1 MAFRVRLSVL
11 FVAST
16 FALVGCGGSD
26 SGSDEGVADLSTT
39 KQLAAAKKQLAQE
52 DFVTVEGKGT
62 DEEAG
67 TELEVD
73 LSFAGKSTSGSIE
86 FGGMELELLKADGKS
101 YFKADKSFFQSSG
114 APAEAVAL
122 IGDKWVVIDPND
134 QTFAEMASFVDKK
147 AFTDELLKPDGKVTK
162 GKDKKVNG
170 VDCVALKAK
179 DGTLYL
185 DKKDG
190 KPISIVSTKAG
201 EGTLN
206 FSYDKVDAAEAP
218 SSDEV
223 IDLATLGQ

>member
-1 MAFRVRLSVL
+1 MAFHVRLSAL
-11 FVAST
+11 IVAST

-26 SGSDEGVADLSTT
+26 GGSDEGVADLSTT

-52 DFVTVEGKGT
+52 DFVTIEGKGT
-62 DEEAG
+62 DKEAG

-73 LSFAGKSTSGSIE
+73 LSFAGKTASGSIH
-86 FGGMELELLKADGKS
+86 FSGLELELLKTNGKA
-101 YFKADKSFFQSSG
+101 YFKADKKFFESSG
-114 APAEAVAL
+114 APAQVMEQ
-122 IGDKWVVIDPND
+122 IGDKWVVIDAND

-147 AFTDELLKPDGKVTK
+147 SFTGELLKPDGKVTK

-170 VDCVALKAK
+170 VDCVALKSS

-185 DKKDG
+185 DKKNG
-190 KPISIVSTKAG
+190 RPISIVSSKG
-201 EGTLN
+201 EGTLD

-223 IDLATLGQ
+223 VDLATLGQ

>member
-114 APAEAVAL
+114 APA
-122 IGDKWVVIDPND
+122 
-134 QTFAEMASFVDKK
+134 
-147 AFTDELLKPDGKVTK
+147 
-162 GKDKKVNG
+162 
-170 VDCVALKAK
+170 
-179 DGTLYL
+179 
-185 DKKDG
+185 
-190 KPISIVSTKAG
+190 
-201 EGTLN
+201 
-206 FSYDKVDAAEAP
+206 
-218 SSDEV
+218 
-223 IDLATLGQ
+223 AT